1 MLLQSCVVPKYILN
15 VHKNEMTKFKL
26 NIIYQAEVT
35 TSHSKQTY
43 IGLCD
48 TSFKSRYRN
57 HTCSFRNERYRNS
70 TELSKYVWGLKDKKT
85 DYQIRWRCIR
95 HARSYSN
102 VTKKCNLCLWEKYYI
117 ICRPNMAT
125 LNNRNELVSC
135 CRHAKKF
142 LLNNVII

>member
-1 MLLQSCVVPKYILN
+1 MAVRRIEPGDVSGPILA
-15 VHKNEMTKFKL
+15 VFGVWGRFSTGEIVIVAALVEGILVSSFGFFKGFL
-26 NIIYQAEVT
+26 
-35 TSHSKQTY
+35 
-43 IGLCD
+43 GLCD

-85 DYQIRWRCIR
+85 DYQIRWRSIR

-117 ICRPNMAT
+117 ICRR
-125 LNNRNELVSC
+125 NNYGDPEQQ
-135 CRHAKKF
+135 K
-142 LLNNVII
+142 